1 MGRRTEANRLEH
13 KKKAD
18 QKKNRDKEAEQLR
31 NQKMKEIMN
40 KFNASEKDQTTKH
53 GH

>member
-18 QKKNRDKEAEQLR
+18 QKKNMDKEAEQLR
-31 NQKMKEIMN
+31 KQKLKEIMN
-40 KFNASEKDQTTKH
+40 KFNASEKEPND
-53 GH
+53 